1 MNVILYTA
9 LAFLPGAVFVAA
21 ARALERWSRGE
32 RRWRGVT
39 GAGATPVGPP
49 IERLVADLRRLGR
62 DYSRIAESDLP
73 RRALRLQS
81 VTLAYD
87 DTLCLC
93 CTALEI
99 PAPGRPPFDPVQ
111 RLEIEATRSG
121 SALLSWQRVPSGKK
135 YHVWRAE
142 VERFLET
149 HDAAFKSAAPTPTH

>member
-1 MNVILYTA
+1 VNVVLYMA

-21 ARALERWSRGE
+21 AKALERWSRGGGRSPGCTQGQVE
-32 RRWRGVT
+32 P
-39 GAGATPVGPP
+39 AGPP

-73 RRALRLQS
+73 RRQSRLES

-87 DTLCLC
+87 DTLCAC

-111 RLEIEATRSG
+111 RLEIEATL
-121 SALLSWQRVPSGKK
+121 AQRGLT
-135 YHVWRAE
+135 W
-142 VERFLET
+142 
-149 HDAAFKSAAPTPTH
+149 